1 MMCVQRKIENA
12 TRDPKSACQITEE
25 KRTSFCTAQNREIR
39 YSWPLWLL
47 NVTSG
52 YNKAG
57 WLVWMTDSNASSK
70 TKVDKGRRRG
80 GITNVPLLPTPEAV
94 PMQCGCVGGLH
105 KKCSV
110 VVVVVPRVALMSWF
124 EWERVGGPR
133 APSPRPPFAFSRP
146 FAGYRRD
153 STRAYACA
161 SCGLT
166 VALHALL
173 LCLHVSCWELPG
185 ALWWLLLLGWLG
197 GRRGRLKRA

>member
-1 MMCVQRKIENA
+1 MCVQQKIENA
-12 TRDPKSACQITEE
+12 TRGPQKRLPNSRK
-25 KRTSFCTAQNREIR
+25 KRTSFCTAQNREVR
-39 YSWPLWLL
+39 YLSPLWLL

-57 WLVWMTDSNASSK
+57 WLVWTTDSNASSK
-70 TKVDKGRRRG
+70 TKVDKGRMRG

-94 PMQCGCVGGLH
+94 PMQCGCVGGLR

-110 VVVVVPRVALMSWF
+110 FVVPRVALMSWF
-124 EWERVGGPR
+124 EWERVGGPG

-146 FAGYRRD
+146 FAGCRRD

-173 LCLHVSCWELPG
+173 LHLHVPCWELPG
-185 ALWWLLLLGWLG
+185 ALWLLLLGCLG